1 MRGSGIGLFKTLS
14 GHFLQKQIKTVIIL
28 SDNSCPQPGFEPYI
42 LFLVYL
48 TMLLVTYN
56 RGGNL

>member
-1 MRGSGIGLFKTLS
+1 MRGSGLGLFKTLS
-14 GHFLQKQIKTVIIL
+14 GHFLQKQIETTIIL
-28 SDNSCPQPGFEPYI
+28 SENSHPKPGFEPYI

-56 RGGNL
+56 AGLL